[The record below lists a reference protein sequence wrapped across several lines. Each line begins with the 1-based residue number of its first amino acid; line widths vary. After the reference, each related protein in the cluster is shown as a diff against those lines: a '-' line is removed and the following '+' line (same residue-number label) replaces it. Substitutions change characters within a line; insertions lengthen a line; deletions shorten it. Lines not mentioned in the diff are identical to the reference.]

1 MTRTEP
7 WRRITL
13 HFSHIFLTDGRT
25 FTLKPLSSWSGALL
39 VAVRDTATG
48 QVIGSELDLHLV
60 SWEDPDVVHPHL
72 SGDMGEDFVSV
83 LELDAE
89 HRVGKWFNHGS
100 LNEDR
105 VILGLG
111 YGAPPGS
118 GRAEK
123 RAEVLRDDLGI

>member
-1 MTRTEP
+1 MRN
-7 WRRITL
+7 
-13 HFSHIFLTDGRT
+13 SDA
-25 FTLKPLSSWSGALL
+25 ALL
-39 VAVRDTATG
+39 GPEHDARTTEVVRR
-48 QVIGSELDLHLV
+48 QFHRHLV
-60 SWEDPDVVHPHL
+60 SRQDADVVHPHL

-83 LELDAE
+83 LELDTE

-123 RAEVLRDDLGI
+123 RAEVLRDDPGM